1 MIENYDVKVEGGAF
15 GLIITE
21 QGVFKGNLG
30 KVYSAICPK
39 CWYLE
44 LYLEDT
50 SKLKKQTNLGICGG
64 VRMKQ
69 IISLLLS
76 LFLIVTFSGCHNSV
90 DTGDMPPMID
100 MYGQKHVAPNMPVN
114 ELPQGYTYLGEL
126 SKEQANGT
134 GLEGCKM
141 YAVTE
146 LDSIPDFYLYQEC
159 GTPIDDNTVDSEKIQ
174 WAYVQWIKVKAE

>member
-1 MIENYDVKVEGGAF
+1 
-15 GLIITE
+15 
-21 QGVFKGNLG
+21 
-30 KVYSAICPK
+30 
-39 CWYLE
+39 
-44 LYLEDT
+44 
-50 SKLKKQTNLGICGG
+50 
-64 VRMKQ
+64 MKQ

-76 LFLIVTFSGCHNSV
+76 LFLIVAFSGCHNSV

-100 MYGQKHVAPNMPVN
+100 MYGQKYVAPNMPVN

-146 LDSIPDFYLYQEC
+146 LDSIGSC
-159 GTPIDDNTVDSEKIQ
+159 
-174 WAYVQWIKVKAE
+174 

>member
-1 MIENYDVKVEGGAF
+1 MNIRK
-15 GLIITE
+15 
-21 QGVFKGNLG
+21 
-30 KVYSAICPK
+30 
-39 CWYLE
+39 
-44 LYLEDT
+44 
-50 SKLKKQTNLGICGG
+50 SKISVCGG

-100 MYGQKHVAPNMPVN
+100 MYGQKYVAPNMPVN

-146 LDSIPDFYLYQEC
+146 LNSIPDFYLYQEC

>member
-1 MIENYDVKVEGGAF
+1 MKAPSLDF
-15 GLIITE
+15 GLVNFNPNTGSRCFLFSINFSYKNFT
-21 QGVFKGNLG
+21 LR
-30 KVYSAICPK
+30 
-39 CWYLE
+39 
-44 LYLEDT
+44 
-50 SKLKKQTNLGICGG
+50 G

-100 MYGQKHVAPNMPVN
+100 MYGQKYVAPNMPVN